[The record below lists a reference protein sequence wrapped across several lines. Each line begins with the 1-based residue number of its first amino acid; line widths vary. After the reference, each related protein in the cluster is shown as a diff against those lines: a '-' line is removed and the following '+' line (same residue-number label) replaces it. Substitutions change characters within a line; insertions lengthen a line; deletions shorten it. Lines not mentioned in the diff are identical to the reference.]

1 LQQLKQD
8 MAVGTDGMLVNEI
21 KFFNSSSILKKF
33 LIFNL
38 IIFLVLGIFT
48 YLYLSAI
55 KPSLVKNRSDE
66 HERIINN
73 TTDHI
78 KRLNIKFT
86 KENATEFLLST
97 RFLFQNLDRVQ
108 LYDLNSNLLADTDT
122 LDLAQDIFVRSKNI
136 QETSIDKSD
145 ENINIKESSK
155 TTQSTTFN
163 TESYVREYSEQEN
176 INNKLVINELIS
188 NNFYVM
194 TINAVRVDGK
204 NKGYIIV
211 SEIANDIL
219 VAVDERKNF
228 ILRTVLSVALV
239 ILIFSVFLNKYILKP
254 IRSLVLYTQAIKE
267 KDVKIDKHEKYLLRK
282 DEVGQLSR
290 SLNEMTEDLYKRINA
305 AETFSSDLA
314 HEIRNPLTSLK
325 GASEVLENT
334 LDNEKR
340 KKLIK
345 VISHDVERI
354 ERLITDYSQMLKDEA
369 SLSRAKMIKIDLSNV
384 VDSVVED
391 FNSNLLNSNKNIK
404 ININNSNL
412 NSSKL
417 NILGV
422 ESKLEQVV
430 ANLLDNAVSFS
441 PPNSKISVACDIKKK
456 DAQLV
461 IKDEGPGFSKKNIG
475 KVFNRFYSNRPEK
488 FGEHSGLGLNIV
500 KNIVE
505 LHGGSII
512 VSNQTSNKKGARIE
526 VLLPIYK

>member
-1 LQQLKQD
+1 
-8 MAVGTDGMLVNEI
+8 M
-21 KFFNSSSILKKF
+21 KFNFASSSSILKKF

-38 IIFLVLGIFT
+38 IVFLVLGIFT
-48 YLYLSAI
+48 YLYLNAI
-55 KPSLVKNRSDE
+55 KPNLVKNRSDQ
-66 HERIINN
+66 HEAIINN
-73 TTDHI
+73 TTEHI
-78 KRLNIKFT
+78 NRLNIKFT
-86 KENATEFLLST
+86 KESATEFLLST

-122 LDLAQDIFVRSKNI
+122 LDLAQDIFVRSQNV
-136 QETSIDKSD
+136 QETSIDKFE
-145 ENINIKESSK
+145 ENINVNEDSK
-155 TTQSTTFN
+155 TNQAATFN
-163 TESYVREYSEQEN
+163 TESYVRKYSEQKN
-176 INNKLVINELIS
+176 VNDKLVIGESIN

-194 TINAVRVDGK
+194 TMNLVKFDGK

-228 ILRTVLSVALV
+228 ILRTVFSVALV

-254 IRSLVLYTQAIKE
+254 IRSLVLYTKAIKE

-290 SLNEMTEDLYKRINA
+290 SLNEMTEDLYKRINI

-334 LDNEKR
+334 SDSKKR

-345 VISHDVERI
+345 VMIHDVERI

-369 SLSRAKMIKIDLSNV
+369 TLSRTKMVKIDLSNV

-412 NSSKL
+412 NGSKL

-422 ESKLEQVV
+422 ESKLEQVI
-430 ANLLDNAVSFS
+430 ANLLDNAISFS
-441 PPNSKISVACDIKKK
+441 PSNSKVSVICDTKKK
-456 DAQLV
+456 NAQL
-461 IKDEGPGFSKKNIG
+461 IIEDEGPGFNEKNID

-500 KNIVE
+500 KNIIE
-505 LHGGSII
+505 LHGGSITA
-512 VSNQTSNKKGARIE
+512 SNQTSDKKGARIE

>member
-1 LQQLKQD
+1 MKS
-8 MAVGTDGMLVNEI
+8 N
-21 KFFNSSSILKKF
+21 FFSSSSILKKF
-33 LIFNL
+33 LVFNL
-38 IIFLVLGIFT
+38 IIFLFLGIWT
-48 YLYLSAI
+48 YLYLGAT
-55 KPSLVKNRSDE
+55 KPNLIKNRSNQ
-66 HERIINN
+66 HTRIINN

-78 KRLNIKFT
+78 NRLNIEFT

-122 LDLAQDIFVRSKNI
+122 LDLVQDTFIISQDV
-136 QETSIDKSD
+136 QETLIDASEENVDAIESAKKKESLTFSTD
-145 ENINIKESSK
+145 NYVKAYVEQNINEKFII
-155 TTQSTTFN
+155 
-163 TESYVREYSEQEN
+163 SET
-176 INNKLVINELIS
+176 IN

-194 TINAVRVDGK
+194 TINLVK
-204 NKGYIIV
+204 SSNQNKGYIVV

-219 VAVDERKNF
+219 IAVEERKNF
-228 ILRTVLSVALV
+228 ILRTVFLVALV

-254 IRSLVLYTQAIKE
+254 IRALVLYTKAIKE
-267 KDVKIDKHEKYLLRK
+267 KDEKIDKHEKYFLRK
-282 DEVGQLSR
+282 DEIGQLSR
-290 SLNEMTEDLYKRINA
+290 SLNEMTEDLYKRIDI

-334 LDNEKR
+334 SDSEKR

-369 SLSRAKMIKIDLSNV
+369 SLSRAKMSKIDLSSVIN
-384 VDSVVED
+384 SVVED
-391 FNSNLLNSNKNIK
+391 FNSDLLNSKKNIK

-412 NSSKL
+412 NGSKL
-417 NILGV
+417 NVLGV
-422 ESKLEQVV
+422 ESKLEQIV

-441 PPNSKISVACDIKKK
+441 PSNSKISVLCNIKKK
-456 DAQLV
+456 DAQL
-461 IKDEGPGFSKKNIG
+461 IIEDEGPGFNEKNID
-475 KVFNRFYSNRPEK
+475 KIFNRFYSNRPEK

-500 KNIVE
+500 KNIIE
-505 LHGGSII
+505 LHGGSILA
-512 VSNQTSNKKGARIE
+512 SNQTGNKKGARIE

>member
-1 LQQLKQD
+1 MKS
-8 MAVGTDGMLVNEI
+8 N
-21 KFFNSSSILKKF
+21 FFSSSSILKKF
-33 LIFNL
+33 LVFNL
-38 IIFLVLGIFT
+38 IIFLFLGIWT
-48 YLYLSAI
+48 YLYLGAT
-55 KPSLVKNRSDE
+55 KPNLIKNRSNQ
-66 HERIINN
+66 HTRIINN

-78 KRLNIKFT
+78 NRLNIEFT

-122 LDLAQDIFVRSKNI
+122 LDLAQDIFVISQDV
-136 QETSIDKSD
+136 QETSIDASEENVDATESAKKKESLTFSTD
-145 ENINIKESSK
+145 NYVKTYVEKNINEKLII
-155 TTQSTTFN
+155 
-163 TESYVREYSEQEN
+163 SET
-176 INNKLVINELIS
+176 IN

-194 TINAVRVDGK
+194 TINLVK
-204 NKGYIIV
+204 SSNQNKGYIVV

-219 VAVDERKNF
+219 IAVEERKNF
-228 ILRTVLSVALV
+228 ILRTVFLVALV

-254 IRSLVLYTQAIKE
+254 IRALVLYTKAIKE
-267 KDVKIDKHEKYLLRK
+267 KDEKIDKHEKYFLRK
-282 DEVGQLSR
+282 DEIGQLSR
-290 SLNEMTEDLYKRINA
+290 SLNEMTEDLYKRIDI

-334 LDNEKR
+334 SDSEKR

-369 SLSRAKMIKIDLSNV
+369 SLSRAKMVKIDLSNV

-391 FNSNLLNSNKNIK
+391 FNSDLLNSNKNIK
-404 ININNSNL
+404 IDINNSNL
-412 NSSKL
+412 NGSKL
-417 NILGV
+417 NVLGV
-422 ESKLEQVV
+422 ESKLEQIV

-441 PPNSKISVACDIKKK
+441 PPNSKISVICNIKKK
-456 DAQLV
+456 DAQL
-461 IKDEGPGFSKKNIG
+461 IIEDEGPGFNEKNID

-500 KNIVE
+500 KNIIE
-505 LHGGSII
+505 LHGGSIE
-512 VSNQTSNKKGARIE
+512 VSNQNGYKKGARIE
-526 VLLPIYK
+526 VLLPMYK

>member
-1 LQQLKQD
+1 MKS
-8 MAVGTDGMLVNEI
+8 N
-21 KFFNSSSILKKF
+21 FFSSSSILKKF
-33 LIFNL
+33 LVFNL
-38 IIFLVLGIFT
+38 IVFLVLGIFT
-48 YLYLSAI
+48 YLYLKAI
-55 KPSLVKNRSDE
+55 KPNLVKNRSN
-66 HERIINN
+66 HHTKIINN

-78 KRLNIKFT
+78 NRLNIKFT
-86 KENATEFLLST
+86 KESATKFLLDA

-108 LYDLNSNLLADTDT
+108 LYDLNLELLSDTDI
-122 LDLAQDIFVRSKNI
+122 LDLAQNISFPSQDVR
-136 QETSIDKSD
+136 ETLIDKSD
-145 ENINIKESSK
+145 ENLNTGEILKTAK
-155 TTQSTTFN
+155 TTNFN
-163 TESYVREYSEQEN
+163 TGSYVKRYSLQKN
-176 INNKLVINELIS
+176 INNKLVISETIN
-188 NNFYVM
+188 NNFYV
-194 TINAVRVDGK
+194 TTVNLVKTNGN
-204 NKGYIIV
+204 NKGFIVV

-228 ILRTVLSVALV
+228 ILRTVFSVAIV

-254 IRSLVLYTQAIKE
+254 IRSLVLYTRAIKE
-267 KDVKIDKHEKYLLRK
+267 KNVKIDKHEKYFLRK

-290 SLNEMTEDLYKRINA
+290 SLNEMTEDLYKRINV

-334 LDNEKR
+334 SSDEKR

-369 SLSRAKMIKIDLSNV
+369 SLSRAKMTKIDLSHV

-391 FNSNLLNSNKNIK
+391 FNSDLLNSNKNIK
-404 ININNSNL
+404 IKINNSNL
-412 NSSKL
+412 NGSKL
-417 NILGV
+417 NVLGV
-422 ESKLEQVV
+422 ESKLEQIL

-441 PPNSKISVACDIKKK
+441 PPNSEISVICDIKKNNAYLIIEDK
-456 DAQLV
+456 
-461 IKDEGPGFSKKNIG
+461 GPGFNENNID

-500 KNIVE
+500 KNIIE

-512 VSNQTSNKKGARIE
+512 ASNQTLSQKGARIE

>member
-1 LQQLKQD
+1 MKSNF
-8 MAVGTDGMLVNEI
+8 VS
-21 KFFNSSSILKKF
+21 SSSILKKF
-33 LIFNL
+33 LVFNL
-38 IIFLVLGIFT
+38 IVFLVLGIFT
-48 YLYLSAI
+48 YLYLNAI
-55 KPSLVKNRSDE
+55 KPNLVKNRSDQ
-66 HERIINN
+66 HEVIINN

-78 KRLNIKFT
+78 NRLNIEFT
-86 KENATEFLLST
+86 KKSATEFLLST

-122 LDLAQDIFVRSKNI
+122 LDLAQDIFVRSQNV
-136 QETSIDKSD
+136 QETSIDKSE
-145 ENINIKESSK
+145 ENINISEDSK
-155 TTQSTTFN
+155 TNQTATFN
-163 TESYVREYSEQEN
+163 TESYVRKYSEQKNVNDKLIIGES
-176 INNKLVINELIS
+176 IN

-194 TINAVRVDGK
+194 TMNLVKFDGK

-228 ILRTVLSVALV
+228 ILRTVFSVALV

-254 IRSLVLYTQAIKE
+254 IRSLVLYTKAIKE

-290 SLNEMTEDLYKRINA
+290 SLNEMTEDLYKRINV

-325 GASEVLENT
+325 GAAEVLENT
-334 LDNEKR
+334 SDSKKR

-345 VISHDVERI
+345 VMSHDVERI

-369 SLSRAKMIKIDLSNV
+369 TLSRAKMVKIDLSNV

-412 NSSKL
+412 NGSKL
-417 NILGV
+417 DVLGV
-422 ESKLEQVV
+422 ESKLEQII

-441 PPNSKISVACDIKKK
+441 SSNSKISGFGAKTF
-456 DAQLV
+456 ASAAFLV
-461 IKDEGPGFSKKNIG
+461 SPPDSLL
-475 KVFNRFYSNRPEK
+475 SCW
-488 FGEHSGLGLNIV
+488 SS
-500 KNIVE
+500 
-505 LHGGSII
+505 SIP
-512 VSNQTSNKKGARIE
+512 NCCKR
-526 VLLPIYK
+526 